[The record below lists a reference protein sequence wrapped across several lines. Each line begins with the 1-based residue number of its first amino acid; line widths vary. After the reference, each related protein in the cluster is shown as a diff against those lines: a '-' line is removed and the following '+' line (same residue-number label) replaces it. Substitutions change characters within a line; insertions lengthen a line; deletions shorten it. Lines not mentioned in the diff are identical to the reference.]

1 MRYTPSTTSP
11 YRDHLV
17 YRTGSGSPS
26 APAAAGDATAAEE
39 TEQQRR
45 KSDRFDEVLAAAEKD
60 YQHVL
65 ARRMGITE
73 KRVTKVEGSLQSLG
87 IELSAHP
94 AVAQAALGE
103 MKAAREQ
110 AEIRAREE
118 SSKSTSSAR
127 LPQVVARMR
136 KEAKELRD
144 SGDEE
149 GAVAKLEEIQLL
161 EQQVAKV
168 ESEEAAVRAELRE
181 KTAAR
186 EQAEIRAIQDAR
198 KSTSS
203 AHLPQVVA
211 RMRKEADELKDSGDE
226 EAAAA
231 KLKEIQMI
239 EQQVADVESE
249 EAEPDLRKRVE
260 DRAWKIAPGL
270 LDDAARCT
278 ADEMQANI
286 REMSAEVL
294 GADAETHTL
303 VYHFTELLSLD
314 FILNTS
320 SGTAGL
326 RASLFGQL
334 NGGLSRKTDLI
345 YKIERSARGG
355 RRPRL
360 QREGNNGYSS
370 RPDRLIVPVCVIV
383 YILKIPIH
391 SFIVAE

>member
-17 YRTGSGSPS
+17 YRTASGSPS

-127 LPQVVARMR
+127 LPQVVGRMR

-161 EQQVAKV
+161 EPPVLFSFSLCV
-168 ESEEAAVRAELRE
+168 
-181 KTAAR
+181 
-186 EQAEIRAIQDAR
+186 
-198 KSTSS
+198 
-203 AHLPQVVA
+203 
-211 RMRKEADELKDSGDE
+211 
-226 EAAAA
+226 
-231 KLKEIQMI
+231 
-239 EQQVADVESE
+239 
-249 EAEPDLRKRVE
+249 
-260 DRAWKIAPGL
+260 L
-270 LDDAARCT
+270 L
-278 ADEMQANI
+278 
-286 REMSAEVL
+286 L
-294 GADAETHTL
+294 G
-303 VYHFTELLSLD
+303 V
-314 FILNTS
+314 
-320 SGTAGL
+320 
-326 RASLFGQL
+326 
-334 NGGLSRKTDLI
+334 
-345 YKIERSARGG
+345 
-355 RRPRL
+355 
-360 QREGNNGYSS
+360 
-370 RPDRLIVPVCVIV
+370 
-383 YILKIPIH
+383 
-391 SFIVAE
+391 